1 MNVRLAPRKESRRVV
16 KQIIYPGLTQ
26 IGDVH
31 WRFPHSETLKFIN
44 IFRKYETSLGRLTK
58 WLTSA

>member
-44 IFRKYETSLGRLTK
+44 IFRKYETSLGR
-58 WLTSA
+58 